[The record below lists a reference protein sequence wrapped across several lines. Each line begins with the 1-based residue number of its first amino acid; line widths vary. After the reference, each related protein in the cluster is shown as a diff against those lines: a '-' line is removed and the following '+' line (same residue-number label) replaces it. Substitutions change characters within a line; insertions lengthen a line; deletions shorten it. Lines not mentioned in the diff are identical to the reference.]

1 MIRFFSMLDKIMA
14 EIGLENII
22 KLSDRSFWVTLN
34 SNSGLVEGKIHFPL
48 KVSEKLVIFEP
59 GFPGGGS
66 TQFEELWLN
75 QVLKQGFTVF
85 LIRHNGTI
93 INGKFSGNYLNCPQ
107 RQKQA
112 LKSGLKLLGPKK
124 SISIS
129 DWLIEPKIA
138 VEAVGSHF
146 KEIYLVGHSFGPLA
160 LVSSLIDLAVE
171 NSPFIRRVVRVVS
184 LAGAIGRARGKKD
197 GKLEI
202 WHKHLDTDWARDRVK
217 IGPAKKNTD
226 IFAKAHNKIHDF
238 IHLFPSHIE
247 FIGVTPLGDKAGT
260 IDDLV
265 QSIETVEFIA
275 SLGRGYLI
283 LDKIEFSDDK
293 SGRMAHD
300 MENLKADTLVKYL
313 DNNWLPKQ
321 QISVLKDFTLEM
333 KLGT

>member
-1 MIRFFSMLDKIMA
+1 MDKI
-14 EIGLENII
+14 
-22 KLSDRSFWVTLN
+22 
-34 SNSGLVEGKIHFPL
+34 L
-48 KVSEKLVIFEP
+48 KN
-59 GFPGGGS
+59 GFA
-66 TQFEELWLN
+66 
-75 QVLKQGFTVF
+75 VF

-112 LKSGLKLLGPKK
+112 LKSGQNLLGPKK

-138 VEAVGSHF
+138 VEALGLNF
-146 KEIYLVGHSFGPLA
+146 KEIYLAGHSFGPLA
-160 LVSSLIDLAVE
+160 LISSLIDLAAD
-171 NSPFIRRVVRVVS
+171 NSPLVQSIVRVVS
-184 LAGAIGRARGKKD
+184 LAGAIGRARGEKD
-197 GKLEI
+197 SKLEI
-202 WHKHLDTDWARDRVK
+202 WHKHLDTDWARGRVQ
-217 IGPAKKNTD
+217 IGSPKKNTD
-226 IFAKAHNKIHDF
+226 IFADAHSKIHDQ
-238 IHLFPSHIE
+238 IHKFPQHVE

-300 MENLKADTLVKYL
+300 MENLKAETLVKYL
-313 DNNWLPKQ
+313 DKNWRPKQ
-321 QISVLKDFTLEM
+321 QISVLK
-333 KLGT
+333 

>member
-1 MIRFFSMLDKIMA
+1 MVRFFLMLHKIIS
-14 EIGLENII
+14 ELKQECTI
-22 KLSDRSFWVTLN
+22 KLTDRSFWITLN
-34 SNSGLVEGKIHFPL
+34 SKSGSVEGKVYFPD
-48 KVSEKLVIFEP
+48 KITDKIVIFAP

-66 TQFEELWLN
+66 TQFEQLWLDK
-75 QVLKQGFTVF
+75 VLKNGFTVF

-93 INGKFSGNYLNCPQ
+93 INGKFSANYLNCPQ

-112 LKSGLKLLGPKK
+112 LKSGQNFLGPKK
-124 SISIS
+124 SISTS

-138 VEAVGSHF
+138 IEALGSHF

-160 LVSSLIDLAVE
+160 LVSSIIDLAAD
-171 NSPFIRRVVRVVS
+171 NSPFVQRIVRVVS
-184 LAGAIGRARGKKD
+184 LAGAIGRARGEKD
-197 GKLEI
+197 SKLEI
-202 WHKHLDTDWARDRVK
+202 WHKHLDTDWARARVK
-217 IGPAKKNTD
+217 IGPAKENTD
-226 IFAKAHNKIHDF
+226 IFAKAHNKIHD
-238 IHLFPSHIE
+238 LVNKFPLHVE
-247 FIGVTPLGDKAGT
+247 FIGVTPLGDKVNT

-313 DNNWLPKQ
+313 DKNWLPKQ
-321 QISVLKDFTLEM
+321 QISVLNN
-333 KLGT
+333 